1 MYRRIV
7 AALAAWLPFAL
18 VASLLWPV
26 LEVDSAPMLAPTPEF
41 VADSHYAAGLEAKA
55 EKRFA
60 AAVESFRRAVED
72 RPDFPE
78 AWNELGFVFRQT
90 GRYQDAL
97 KAYDQALKLRPNFPE
112 ALEYLGEAYAKLGR
126 LDDARAILERPP
138 AAGCRARPGTGRG
151 HPGGPI
157 RDECAVSAPRRA
169 NGHFRVALVTSPN
182 RSRP

>member
-1 MYRRIV
+1 MYRRIL

-26 LEVDSAPMLAPTPEF
+26 LEVGSAPMPVPTRES

-55 EKRFA
+55 AKRFA

-78 AWNELGFVFRQT
+78 AWNELGFALRQT

-97 KAYDQALKLRPNFPE
+97 KAYDQALKRRPNFPE
-112 ALEYLGEAYAKLGR
+112 ALEYLGEAYATLGR
-126 LDDARAILERPP
+126 LDDARAILERLRPLD
-138 AAGCRARPGTGRG
+138 AARTQELGEAIQRPDKGWVRSIRAT
-151 HPGGPI
+151 
-157 RDECAVSAPRRA
+157 VSERSLPRRA
-169 NGHFRVALVTSPN
+169 RHLD
-182 RSRP
+182 